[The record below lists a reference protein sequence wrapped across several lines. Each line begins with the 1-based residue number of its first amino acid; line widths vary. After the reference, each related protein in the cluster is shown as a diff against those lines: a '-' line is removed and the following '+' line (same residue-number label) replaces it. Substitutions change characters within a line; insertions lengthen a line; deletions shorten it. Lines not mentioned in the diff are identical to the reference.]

1 MSVVSPRLAAA
12 QRTAALKRSGSKT
25 RRRFV
30 KFASWAFILP
40 MLALFSFSLV
50 ANARTFGKPD
60 YAEALRHL
68 QAGRPLVLLK
78 ANGNQV
84 LCSISS
90 AQAAA
95 LSAHWQTSQ
104 TTLSVDG
111 KSVPALSVDAPN
123 EKELREY
130 LGVSAVDCKAVRK
143 KSIFYLPFNLEP
155 GE

>member
-1 MSVVSPRLAAA
+1 LSPAV
-12 QRTAALKRSGSKT
+12 
-25 RRRFV
+25 RRNTNT
-30 KFASWAFILP
+30 P
-40 MLALFSFSLV
+40 
-50 ANARTFGKPD
+50 FGKPD
-60 YAEALRHL
+60 YAEALSHL

-78 ANGNQV
+78 TNGTQV

-130 LGVSAVDCKAVRK
+130 LGVSGGDCKVVRK